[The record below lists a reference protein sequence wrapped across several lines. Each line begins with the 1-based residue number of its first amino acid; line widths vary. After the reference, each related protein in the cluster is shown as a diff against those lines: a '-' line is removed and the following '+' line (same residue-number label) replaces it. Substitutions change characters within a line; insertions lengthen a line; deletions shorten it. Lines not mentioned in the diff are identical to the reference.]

1 MKTTDNDMQQD
12 LKEQEQSE
20 SKCSKQNRELIDDCF
35 YVEEKRWGTW
45 QSHYPDGAGI
55 ITSLT
60 EDECVRATRY
70 YLKLKQENRL
80 NEVEVTYEGTVGG
93 KL

>member
-1 MKTTDNDMQQD
+1 MDK
-12 LKEQEQSE
+12 K
-20 SKCSKQNRELIDDCF
+20 LIDDAF
-35 YVEEKRWGTW
+35 FIEEKKWGTW
-45 QSHYPDGAGI
+45 DSYDKNGKLI

-60 EDECVRATRY
+60 EESCIVSTRY

-80 NEVEVTYEGTVGG
+80 NEVEKTYSSVVDG

>member
-1 MKTTDNDMQQD
+1 M
-12 LKEQEQSE
+12 
-20 SKCSKQNRELIDDCF
+20 SKQFYDDGAF
-35 YVEEKRWGTW
+35 YIEHKSWGTW

-60 EDECVRATRY
+60 EDQCVTATRW
-70 YLKLKQENRL
+70 YLKAKQEG
-80 NEVEVTYEGTVGG
+80 EFDKSPDKTYDSIVGG

>member
-1 MKTTDNDMQQD
+1 MELKVEQLYDN
-12 LKEQEQSE
+12 
-20 SKCSKQNRELIDDCF
+20 CF
-35 YVEEKRWGTW
+35 YVKQRKWGTW
-45 QSHYPDGAGI
+45 DSIDKEGKCI

-60 EDECVRATRY
+60 EESCVRATRY

-80 NEVEVTYEGTVGG
+80 NDVGVSYESTVGG